1 MKINTLS
8 KDGWGT
14 KKIWCG
20 PAALALITGRSLKYC
35 HNKLARIK
43 GVEPRHLK
51 GIYNWQL
58 MKALDEMGYEVIDN
72 LLDRGTLASY
82 IDNRQNT
89 AHMKSVILIN
99 VTNHYVVAH
108 MAQIADNWRPEPV
121 PAKDHPSAR
130 KYICRGW
137 VIAKKRK
144 ARK

>member
-8 KDGWGT
+8 KAGWGT

-20 PAALALITGRSLKYC
+20 PAALALITGRRLAYC

-43 GVEPRHLK
+43 GIEPRYLK
-51 GIYNWQL
+51 GVYNWQ
-58 MKALDEMGYEVIDN
+58 MEKALDQMGYELRP
-72 LLDRGTLASY
+72 LLERGTLASY

-89 AHMKSVILIN
+89 ADMKSVILIN
-99 VTNHYVVAH
+99 VTSHYVVAH

-130 KYICRGW
+130 KYINRGW
-137 VIAKKRK
+137 VVTKKRRLTK
-144 ARK
+144 